1 MKYHEIGERFEYDG
15 VVLEVADYNEYAE
28 GDVRPPCYMC
38 YCDNS
43 ICTNSVSRY
52 CSPSDRR
59 DLNYAY
65 YKLVEQCKT
74 KDMEQKKEIKV
85 QGTSYTFATKA
96 TNSLKIEDLKNG
108 DFVAFDYN
116 GNTAVTRLTSDDGD
130 FMYAVSLWHDSN
142 FVGDTDA
149 IWYADNLKDVNSSI
163 SPITNLHYATAD
175 EIKRWA
181 NALTES
187 FERSEQMQRE
197 KEPKMLPDCVTT
209 EDYIKSLT
217 NKLALTL
224 QAKDADYGNAF
235 SEMFDEL
242 GIDYAYGKLR
252 EKMNRIKVLR
262 NQPNMVENEGLED
275 ALLDT
280 AGYAILTL
288 VELKKRKKYD
298 DDYEPIYPALGLSG
312 EAGRQQIKTNH

>member
-1 MKYHEIGERFEYDG
+1 MEYHEIGERFEFDG
-15 VVLEVADYNEYAE
+15 IAFEVMQYRGNQIPCMDCYFRHFRIEDFDCGNTLCRCNERKD
-28 GDVRPPCYMC
+28 GKDV
-38 YCDNS
+38 
-43 ICTNSVSRY
+43 
-52 CSPSDRR
+52 
-59 DLNYAY
+59 Y
-65 YKLVEQCKT
+65 YKLVEKCKT
-74 KDMEQKKEIKV
+74 KDMEQKEEIKV
-85 QGTSYTFATKA
+85 QGTSYTFATQA
-96 TNSLKIEDLKNG
+96 TNSLKIEDLKNE

-130 FMYAVSLWHDSN
+130 FMYAVGLWHDSN
-142 FVGDTDA
+142 LIGDVDA
-149 IWYADNLKDVNSSI
+149 IWYADNLKDVNSV

-181 NALTES
+181 NVITES
-187 FERSEQMQRE
+187 FERCEQMQRE

-217 NKLALTL
+217 NNLALTL
-224 QAKDADYGNAF
+224 QAKNHDYNSAF

-262 NQPNMVENEGLED
+262 SKPNMVENEGLED

-288 VELKKRKKYD
+288 VELKKRKGDGKS
-298 DDYEPIYPALGLSG
+298 E
-312 EAGRQQIKTNH
+312 

>member
-1 MKYHEIGERFEYDG
+1 MYCGIGTR
-15 VVLEVADYNEYAE
+15 ADNQY
-28 GDVRPPCYMC
+28 V
-38 YCDNS
+38 
-43 ICTNSVSRY
+43 
-52 CSPSDRR
+52 
-59 DLNYAY
+59 Y
-65 YKLVEQCKT
+65 YKLVEQCKP
-74 KDMEQKKEIKV
+74 KDMEQKTEIKV

-130 FMYAVSLWHDSN
+130 FIYAVGLWHDSN
-142 FVGDTDA
+142 LVGDVDA
-149 IWYADNLKDVNSSI
+149 IWYADNLKDVNSV
-163 SPITNLHYATAD
+163 SPITNLHYVTID
-175 EIKRWA
+175 EVKRYV

-187 FERSEQMQRE
+187 FEIREQMQRE
-197 KEPKMLPDCVTT
+197 SEPKMLPDCVTT
-209 EDYIKSLT
+209 EDYIKSLA

-224 QAKDADYGNAF
+224 QAKNHDYNSAF

-252 EKMNRIKVLR
+252 EKINRIKALR
-262 NQPNMVENEGLED
+262 KQPNMVENEGLED

-288 VELKKRKKYD
+288 VELKKRKGNEDTK
-298 DDYEPIYPALGLSG
+298 
-312 EAGRQQIKTNH
+312 

>member
-1 MKYHEIGERFEYDG
+1 MEYHEIGERFEYDG
-15 VVLEVADYNEYAE
+15 VVLEVVEKTT
-28 GDVRPPCYMC
+28 GIGCMHCYLCIEKICKLGMRT
-38 YCDNS
+38 YCDL
-43 ICTNSVSRY
+43 TQRKDKTSVI
-52 CSPSDRR
+52 
-59 DLNYAY
+59 
-65 YKLVEQCKT
+65 YKLVEQCEQ
-74 KDMEQKKEIKV
+74 KDMEQKEEIKV
-85 QGTSYTFATKA
+85 QGTSYTFATQE

-130 FMYAVSLWHDSN
+130 FMYAVGLWHDSN
-142 FVGDTDA
+142 LVGDTDA
-149 IWYADNLKDVNSSI
+149 IWYADNLKDVNSV
-163 SPITNLHYATAD
+163 SPITNLHYATID
-175 EIKRWA
+175 EIKRYV

-187 FERSEQMQRE
+187 FEIREQIQRE
-197 KEPKMLPDCVTT
+197 SEPKMLPDCVTT
-209 EDYIKSLT
+209 EDYIKSLS

-224 QAKDADYGNAF
+224 QAKNHDYNSAF

-262 NQPNMVENEGLED
+262 KQPNMVKNEGLED

-288 VELKKRKKYD
+288 LELKKRK
-298 DDYEPIYPALGLSG
+298 
-312 EAGRQQIKTNH
+312 R